1 MLMQDRNSA
10 KAYKPTRECRP
21 KCLEARVSVMLL
33 PFPGIDRR
41 YPGSNWLNVIEAYMR
56 VLS

>member
-1 MLMQDRNSA
+1 MQDRNNA